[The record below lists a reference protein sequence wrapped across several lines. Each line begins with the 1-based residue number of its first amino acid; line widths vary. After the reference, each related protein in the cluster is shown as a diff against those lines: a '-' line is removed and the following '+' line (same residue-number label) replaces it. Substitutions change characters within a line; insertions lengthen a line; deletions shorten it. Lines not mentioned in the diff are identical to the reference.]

1 MKSLGLSFFSDINL
15 TVIGLI
21 LFLSVFLVHVFVQYF
36 VKTDAQI
43 DFESKIPF
51 NGEKK

>member
-1 MKSLGLSFFSDINL
+1 MKSVGLAFFNDVNL

-21 LFLSVFLVHVFVQYF
+21 LFLSVFVVHVLIQYF
-36 VKTDAQI
+36 VKSDAQI

-51 NGEKK
+51 HGDEK

>member
-1 MKSLGLSFFSDINL
+1 MKSLGLAFFNDINL

-21 LFLSVFLVHVFVQYF
+21 LFLSVFVIHVCIQYF

-43 DFESKIPF
+43 EFESHIPF
-51 NGEKK
+51 SGEEK